1 MMNHWSW
8 RVSATAVL
16 LGLTLA
22 TAYSAGVRE
31 PEELRLPM
39 EQFPETIGDWK
50 VTFDERLGED
60 TEAVLKA
67 TDYVIRGYSN
77 GEEWLEFFFA
87 FYAMQRAG
95 ESMHSP
101 RNCLPG
107 AGWEMWDYDVATV
120 DLGDREVNLNK
131 YWVQRGRQR
140 LLVYYWYQSGERV
153 VANEYMAKASL
164 VWDAAVS
171 GRTSG
176 SILRIILPDSEW
188 ADDAAMDF
196 AKQVIP
202 IADKMLP

>member
-1 MMNHWSW
+1 MKHWSW

-16 LGLTLA
+16 LALTLA

-31 PEELRLPM
+31 PEQLKRPLDE
-39 EQFPETIGDWK
+39 FPDNIGAWNI
-50 VTFDERLGED
+50 TFDDRLGED

-67 TDYVIRGYSN
+67 SDYIIRGYSN
-77 GEEWLEFFFA
+77 GEHWLEFFFA

-107 AGWEMWDYDVATV
+107 AGWEMWDYDVV
-120 DLGDREVNLNK
+120 KLDLGDREVNINK

-171 GRTSG
+171 GRTAG

-188 ADDAAMDF
+188 ADEAAMDF

-202 IADKMLP
+202 TADAMLP